1 MLLDVANRGAGVLVT
16 SRDPLLGEELLAPS
30 GQTVSLRL
38 GGLSPDDAYELAGR
52 VLSVLGID
60 RARVPYAELGDLL
73 RALDYH
79 PLAIQLTLPALRQI
93 PITTLLAEFAAL
105 LPGFQADAPNG
116 RNASLLASL
125 NYSLRRLSAAQQAV
139 LPCLA
144 PFVVGTLE
152 PDLLEIT
159 GMSRE
164 QWNDLRGELEQV
176 GLLTQ
181 DVILNGMKARFLHFH
196 PVLTPYLR
204 SLPGAN
210 DPSLVERYV
219 RYYTGLTTHM
229 LRMDKAQPERVRAIV
244 QLSLPNLIR
253 ALDLLLASD
262 DVEVITATADAI
274 ITFLEYAGRLRE
286 RNALRARVL
295 AAIRDKIA
303 AEAGPLNW
311 STYWREKSLGEAELE
326 KGDWTA
332 ALRRF
337 QTLLFAIKGRPNDD
351 ELGPDSLA
359 HAVTLQ
365 QLSRALHTG
374 GRVPEAIDRWQAAW
388 SIAELLRTASP
399 ADSDLRRL
407 QGSLQCD
414 HGDLLRDQGK
424 YAEAKA
430 AYDEALQIAQAIS
443 DLEGKPDEA
452 AEYRRREHE
461 VYAAFPGHRD
471 DLDRRYGAFIANV
484 AAGARGDEQA
494 RLKVEPDLRQLEGD
508 AQLALVAA
516 AIRRVWSG
524 ERDWPALTRDLNA
537 INALI
542 VLRVLESLRA

>member
-1 MLLDVANRGAGVLVT
+1 LD
-16 SRDPLLGEELLAPS
+16 
-30 GQTVSLRL
+30 
-38 GGLSPDDAYELAGR
+38 
-52 VLSVLGID
+52 
-60 RARVPYAELGDLL
+60 
-73 RALDYH
+73 
-79 PLAIQLTLPALRQI
+79 
-93 PITTLLAEFAAL
+93 
-105 LPGFQADAPNG
+105 
-116 RNASLLASL
+116 
-125 NYSLRRLSAAQQAV
+125 
-139 LPCLA
+139 
-144 PFVVGTLE
+144 

-159 GMSRE
+159 GMGSE

-253 ALDLLLASD
+253 ALDLLLTSD

-414 HGDLLRDQGK
+414 HGDLLRDQGQ

-430 AYDEALQIAQAIS
+430 AYDEALQIARGDRRSRGQARRSRRIPPPRARGIRGIPRPS
-443 DLEGKPDEA
+443 RRSRSPLRGVYRQRSGGGK
-452 AEYRRREHE
+452 RRR
-461 VYAAFPGHRD
+461 ASSSKSRAGPASARGRCPARPGCRRGPSGLGGRARLAGFVRRSQRD
-471 DLDRRYGAFIANV
+471 QCLDR
-484 AAGARGDEQA
+484 AAGARI
-494 RLKVEPDLRQLEGD
+494 
-508 AQLALVAA
+508 AA
-516 AIRRVWSG
+516 SVMI
-524 ERDWPALTRDLNA
+524 
-537 INALI
+537 
-542 VLRVLESLRA
+542 